1 MSRTAVS
8 IINLTMRLITRT
20 LKLLLSILLIT
31 VPSLLQ
37 AQKVSTSPTPAWL
50 APYSPDLT
58 QKPNS
63 KNISDGYY
71 LLLLE
76 EQRQAELK
84 CNYQHYIRQ
93 IVSEAGIQNGSE
105 ISVDYDPQYEKLTFH
120 KIVIRR
126 NGKEINRLPE
136 ARFKLLQKEQ
146 DLSRFIY
153 SGTYTAYLILEDV
166 RKGDQIEYAYSIT
179 GDNPIFGGKLD
190 TRLYFVAYEPIV
202 NYYKNLIV
210 SPGRHVRFKLYNGA
224 APPHQ
229 KTWNGLTVYEWNSV
243 DVGEVDNSS
252 YVPSWYNPFIHVQ
265 FSEYASWK
273 EVAEWGMKIN
283 AMPSPGPALANKI
296 AALKKAANGNKTSYL
311 LQALRFVQDDIRY
324 MGIEMGEYSHRPNTP
339 DKVLA
344 QRFGDCKDKALL
356 LCTILRANG
365 IPASMAYVNTDRKG
379 TISDMLPSP
388 NAFNHVIVHVLLNNK
403 TYWLDGTMSYQR
415 GDLAGFCEPD
425 YQQALVVTDT
435 TTQLTPI
442 AVTTRGSLVVRE
454 TFTLPDEEGKDGSLR
469 VATTYYRDN
478 ADAQR
483 EDLAGASMKEKE
495 KSYLNY
501 YKKLYG
507 DVITKDSI
515 TTADSPAVNSLRINE
530 SYILRHLWKKDSS
543 NGKLLFTANARSFYD
558 ALSYVSDDQRKVPVS
573 LRYPYDLDYQIIL
586 HTPIEWSLDQTPLHI
601 RNEYYAFDYTAEKEG
616 KVLTLS
622 YQYKTFSDH
631 VPVKFIPQYV
641 KDLKDMNEVTSLDL
655 TWKPDATPVASPSV
669 PGNWLAVVLALLFAA
684 AFAYLA
690 AVYYKQSVSP
700 ARHTDEPLPIGGG
713 LALLAIGL
721 VFAPMGELIN
731 ICKMPVFNYDV
742 WVTASA
748 RKDLGNITLLQ
759 LFLVMEMM
767 VNIFLFTGSILLAVL
782 FFNRRDTFPFTL
794 ATYYFACTVFIYAD
808 NAINNYFF
816 HTHLP
821 DSIISM
827 NSVLWPLLR
836 MAIWIPYLLA
846 SERGKT
852 TFVMPYRGR
861 ERV

>member
-1 MSRTAVS
+1 
-8 IINLTMRLITRT
+8 MRFTITRT
-20 LKLLLSILLIT
+20 LKLLLSILLIIA
-31 VPSLLQ
+31 PSWLQ
-37 AQKVSTSPTPAWL
+37 AQKVSTSPTPTWL

-58 QKPNS
+58 QKPNT

-76 EQRQAELK
+76 EQRQAELRS
-84 CNYQHYIRQ
+84 NYQHYIRQ
-93 IVSEAGIQNGSE
+93 IISEAGIQNGSE
-105 ISVDYDPQYEKLTFH
+105 ISVDYDPQYEKLNFH
-120 KIVIRR
+120 KIVIHRD
-126 NGKEINRLPE
+126 GKEINRLPG
-136 ARFKLLQKEQ
+136 ASFKLLQKEQ

-179 GDNPIFGGKLD
+179 GDNPIFSGKLD
-190 TRLYFVAYEPIV
+190 TRMYFVAYEPIV

-210 SPGRHVRFKLYNGA
+210 NPNRHVRFKLFNNA
-224 APPHQ
+224 EPPRQ

-243 DVGEVDNSS
+243 DIREADNNS
-252 YVPSWYNPFIHVQ
+252 YVPSWYNPFTRVQ

-283 AMPSPGPALANKI
+283 AMPPPGPALAHKI
-296 AALKKAANGNKTSYL
+296 AALKKAANGDKASYL

-356 LCTILRANG
+356 LCTLLRANG
-365 IPASMAYVNTDRKG
+365 IPASMAYVNTDLKG
-379 TISDMLPSP
+379 TVSDMLPSP
-388 NAFNHVIVHVLLNNK
+388 NAFNHVIVHVALNNK

-415 GDLAGFCEPD
+415 GSLADFCEPQ

-442 AVTTRGSLVVRE
+442 VSATRGSIVVRE
-454 TFTLPDEEGKDGSLR
+454 TFTIPDEENKDGSLQ
-469 VATTYYRDN
+469 VATTYHREN

-483 EDLAGASMKEKE
+483 EDLAGISMKEKE
-495 KSYLNY
+495 KSYLRY

-507 DVITKDSI
+507 DVVIKDSI
-515 TTADSPAVNSLRINE
+515 TTRDNVATNSLTVNE
-530 SYILRHLWKKDSS
+530 SYLVRHLWKKDSS
-543 NGKLLFTANARSFYD
+543 TGKLLFTANAQSFYD

-573 LRYPYDLDYQIIL
+573 LRYPYDLDYKIIL

-601 RNEYYAFDYTAEKEG
+601 RNEYYTFDYTAEKEG
-616 KVLTLS
+616 NLLTLS
-622 YQYKTFSDH
+622 YRYKTFSDH

-641 KDLKDMNEVTSLDL
+641 KDLKDMNEITSLDL
-655 TWKPDATPVASPSV
+655 TWKPDATPVLHPSV
-669 PGNWLAVVLALLFAA
+669 PGNWLAIVLALLFAGIF
-684 AFAYLA
+684 AFLA
-690 AVYYKQSVSP
+690 TLYYKRSVFPVNS
-700 ARHTDEPLPIGGG
+700 DQDPLPIGGG

-731 ICKMPVFNYDV
+731 ICKMPVFNYNI
-742 WVTASA
+742 WITAAA
-748 RKDLGNITLLQ
+748 RKDVGNITLLQ
-759 LFLVMEMM
+759 LFLIMEMM
-767 VNIFLFTGSILLAVL
+767 VNVFLLTGSILLAVL

-794 ATYYFACTVFIYAD
+794 ATYYFVCTIFIYAD
-808 NAINNYFF
+808 NAVNNYFF

-821 DSIISM
+821 DSIISI

-836 MAIWIPYLLA
+836 MAIWVPYLLT

-852 TFVMPYRGR
+852 TFVMPYRTSK
-861 ERV
+861 